1 MEVYIN
7 QDIKPENLL
16 VKYKFKQNMLI
27 LKEQENK
34 NITALNPS

>member
-7 QDIKPENLL
+7 QDIKTENLL